1 MNSIYLIE
9 LYRNSLITM
18 HDQFTLYILPHHM
31 QVLSIG
37 SHVKYT
43 EIGTEVKNGVVLK
56 HFPDKNQ
63 SLLVDKKNRKRR
75 TVSRLF

>member
-1 MNSIYLIE
+1 
-9 LYRNSLITM
+9 
-18 HDQFTLYILPHHM
+18 M